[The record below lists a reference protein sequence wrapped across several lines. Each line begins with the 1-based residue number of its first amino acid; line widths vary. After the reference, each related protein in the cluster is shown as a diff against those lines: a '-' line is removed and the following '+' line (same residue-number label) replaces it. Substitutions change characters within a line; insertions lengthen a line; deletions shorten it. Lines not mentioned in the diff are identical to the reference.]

1 MARNGNVSPA
11 QQPKYSNVAYST
23 ISDLA
28 SKLLS
33 HHILYL
39 TQYFGRSYSTL
50 SFAITPCVSRW
61 KTKLAGKRSAILGKH
76 EFTDRKGRNKE
87 TIGNE
92 KYIYIF
98 LEAQNFTYTTADII

>member
-33 HHILYL
+33 HNILYL

-61 KTKLAGKRSAILGKH
+61 KTYLPAKFTGKRSAILGKH
-76 EFTDRKGRNKE
+76 EFADRKGKNKE
-87 TIGNE
+87 TVGNA
-92 KYIYIF
+92 KKIYF
-98 LEAQNFTYTTADII
+98 